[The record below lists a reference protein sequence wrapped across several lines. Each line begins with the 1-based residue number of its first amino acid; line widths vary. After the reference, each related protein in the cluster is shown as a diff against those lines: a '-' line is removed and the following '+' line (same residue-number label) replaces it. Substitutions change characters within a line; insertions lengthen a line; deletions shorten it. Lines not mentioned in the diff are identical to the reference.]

1 MSIRS
6 CKVCGTMTKR
16 LVKHH
21 TDYKNDITIDVCNS
35 CHRMI
40 HNGSIKGIP
49 APQPNNTKVGVRKS
63 THKRLKEHLKNYGD
77 TMDSVIVKLLDAYE
91 QKSE

>member
-40 HNGSIKGIP
+40 HNGSIKSIP

-63 THKRLKEHLKNYGD
+63 THKRLK
-77 TMDSVIVKLLDAYE
+77 SVGRFGETFDDIIVRLLDSYE
-91 QKSE
+91 VKKD